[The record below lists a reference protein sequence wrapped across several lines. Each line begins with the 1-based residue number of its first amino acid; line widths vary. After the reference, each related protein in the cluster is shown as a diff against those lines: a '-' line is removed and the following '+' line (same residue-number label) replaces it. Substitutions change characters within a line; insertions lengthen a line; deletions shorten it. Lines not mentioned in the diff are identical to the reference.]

1 MSVDEILE
9 KLEKGEISISRLDQA
24 LKSSNLAAL
33 VRRLYLERKY
43 NIKLSA
49 IASTLLDFE
58 DLVGHNIEN
67 PIGAVQVPI
76 GIVGPLKINGEYAKG
91 EFYVPMATTEGALV
105 AGVNRGVKTLTLS
118 GGVKTKIIYDGMARA
133 PLIWTPDV
141 EEANKLSLWLK
152 SNFSQFKELTK
163 QVTSHGELK
172 DMQVFIVGNMVWP
185 RFVFN
190 TADAMG
196 MNMATIASDKICK
209 YIDDNYGG
217 PHKCVSLSGNL
228 CVDKKPSYL
237 DKLLGRG
244 KYVIAEAIIK
254 KEILKDVMR
263 LTSYE
268 IDYINKSKNLLGNAV
283 SGSLSYN
290 AQFANIIAAIFLA
303 TGQDMAQ
310 VVESSLG
317 YVWTETRGEDLYIS
331 ATLTSLEVGTV
342 GGGAWLPTQK
352 EALQLLGIAGGGN
365 PQGSNAMK
373 LAEIIASTALAGELN
388 LLAAQAAGELAS
400 AHEKLGRAK
409 KF

>member
-118 GGVKTKIIYDGMARA
+118 GGVKTKIIYDGMTRA

>member
-196 MNMATIASDKICK
+196 MNIATIASDKICK

-409 KF
+409 KL

>member
-24 LKSSNLAAL
+24 LKSSNLATL

>member
-263 LTSYE
+263 LASYE

>member
-133 PLIWTPDV
+133 PLIWTPDI

-342 GGGAWLPTQK
+342 GC
-352 EALQLLGIAGGGN
+352 LLYTS
-365 PQGSNAMK
+365 PSP
-373 LAEIIASTALAGELN
+373 
-388 LLAAQAAGELAS
+388 
-400 AHEKLGRAK
+400 RD
-409 KF
+409 